1 MLLVKPFRLTVGYWS
16 RGIKHAMIIL
26 LPDNQGNL
34 LDYTLI
40 GNPLGHVPLKKPP
53 PRQLL
58 AAAHVVANPYSELNP
73 SVNPSLDWDATLTF
87 RRHLAGLGLG
97 IAEAMDTAQRGSG
110 LAWPTA
116 LELIKQTLTEIPKAT
131 VFSGAGTDHL
141 THNETINVDQV
152 IKAYL
157 IQVEAI
163 QKLNGRII
171 VMASRAL
178 ARVAKNSDDYIRV
191 YKTVLDHCEKPV
203 IIHWLGEMFDPQLE
217 GYWGASDWSRA
228 QATCLA
234 IIEENAS
241 KIEGIKLSLLDKNKE
256 IEMRRR
262 LPATV
267 RMFTGDDFNYPELI
281 LGDDHGHSD
290 ALLGI
295 FDPIAPACTQALNA
309 LSENNLKA
317 YNSLFMPTVPLA
329 RHIFQSPTQYYKTGV
344 VFLAWLNGFQ
354 EHFIMINGSHAMRSL
369 PYFVDCFKLAD
380 QAGLLSRPD
389 LAVSR
394 MKSFLKL
401 YGVG

>member
-1 MLLVKPFRLTVGYWS
+1 
-16 RGIKHAMIIL
+16 MIIQ
-26 LPDNQGNL
+26 LPNNQGNPF
-34 LDYTLI
+34 DYTLI
-40 GNPLGHVPLKKPP
+40 GNPLGHVPLKKLP

-267 RMFTGDDFNYPELI
+267 RMFT
-281 LGDDHGHSD
+281 
-290 ALLGI
+290 
-295 FDPIAPACTQALNA
+295 
-309 LSENNLKA
+309 
-317 YNSLFMPTVPLA
+317 
-329 RHIFQSPTQYYKTGV
+329 
-344 VFLAWLNGFQ
+344 
-354 EHFIMINGSHAMRSL
+354 
-369 PYFVDCFKLAD
+369 
-380 QAGLLSRPD
+380 
-389 LAVSR
+389 
-394 MKSFLKL
+394 
-401 YGVG
+401 